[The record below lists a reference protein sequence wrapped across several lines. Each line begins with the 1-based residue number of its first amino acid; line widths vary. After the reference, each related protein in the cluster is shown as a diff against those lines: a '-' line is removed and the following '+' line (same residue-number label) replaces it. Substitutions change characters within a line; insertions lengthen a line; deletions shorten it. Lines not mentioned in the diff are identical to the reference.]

1 MISSRKSG
9 NSFFLALIL
18 AVVFF
23 QSCKNKNIL
32 FESLPASKT
41 NINFTNTLEKKKLL
55 NILYYLYYY
64 NGAGVATGD
73 INNDGLPDIYFAA
86 NSKSQNKL
94 YLNKGDFQ
102 FEDITEKAGVAGTAD
117 WCTGVT
123 MADVNSD
130 GFLDIYVSTVSSKYG
145 LTGHNELFINNGIS
159 PSPSGDGRGEVTFT
173 ESSEKYGLNTSCFT
187 TQTVFFDYDRDGDL
201 DCYMLNQSHHPHAN
215 IVDTIN
221 RRTYDTLSGDRLYR
235 NDGQPVSLPS
245 GQPIPPER
253 RDKVGNEVRK
263 GGFTEVSK
271 QAGIYQSNLGYG
283 LGIAVAD
290 INNDGWDDIY
300 VGNDFHENDYYYI
313 NNGNGTFTESGAKH
327 FRHYSRFSMG
337 NDVADYN
344 NDGQLDI
351 ITVDMLPPDEKTL
364 KTYGSDENP
373 DIYKVKLELR
383 GYQNQYSKNCLQRN
397 NGNGVSFSETALQ
410 SGVSASDWSWCPL
423 FADFDNDGNKDL
435 FVSSGIV
442 KRPVDMD
449 FVKFASVQQIKGIDT
464 TDKYD
469 DETIAAMPDGDTY
482 PFLFKGDGELS
493 FKDVSDNWGTQKLKG
508 CSSGAS
514 YADLD
519 NDGDLDLIINCL
531 NAPALILKN
540 NVEKKNYIDILLQG
554 DSLNTIGVG
563 SKAYVFQPGKMQ
575 YQQLMPARGF
585 MSSSAT
591 QLHFGL
597 GATGVVDSIL
607 IIWPDQKYQVIKK
620 PSINNKRIV
629 KIKEAQPAFV
639 YNNFFPA
646 KKELMQDISAQVNLN
661 WKHKENDFV
670 DYNVQYLIPHAL
682 STKGP
687 KLAAGDIN
695 KDGLDDFYV
704 CGAKFQPGALMIQ
717 QANGTFKES
726 DTTLFSQHTASDEV
740 DAKFFDANGDTFPDL
755 FVVTGGNEKEAN
767 QFALLDKLYLNDGKG
782 HLMKSKFPMPGVFE
796 NKSCVSAGDIDNDG
810 DQDLFIGGSANPIK
824 YGIPVSSYIFINDG
838 KGNFTRSSENTV
850 PFVDIGLVTSSSF
863 SDIDKDGWA
872 DLIVTGE
879 WMPVKIYK
887 NNKGKFSATDISGST
902 GLWQSI
908 YTTDINGDGFPDILA
923 GNWGWNTK
931 FWAGK
936 NGPLK
941 LYVKDFDKNGS
952 TEQIVA
958 YTIDGKEYTFL
969 AKDELERSLPVLKKA
984 YLKYSDVA
992 GKTVQ
997 YMFYDLFKDYTEL
1010 KAEVLSSSCFIND
1023 GKGNFTRTDLPQ
1035 ELQFAPVFA
1044 FAPYAYKSSVN
1055 YLACG
1060 NFYGVIPYEG
1070 RYDALQPGF
1079 FSYDTSK
1086 VALEYRAQLASISG
1100 EARDA
1105 KWINCKGGEK
1115 ILVIAR
1121 NNQSL
1126 IFLRPTIQ

>member
-1 MISSRKSG
+1 MISSRKPG
-9 NSFFLALIL
+9 DTFFLA
-18 AVVFF
+18 VFLFVACF
-23 QSCKNKNIL
+23 QSCKNKSTL
-32 FESLPASKT
+32 FESLPSSKT
-41 NINFTNTLEKKKLL
+41 NISFTNTLEKKKLF

-64 NGAGVATGD
+64 NGGGVATGD

-86 NSKSQNKL
+86 NSKAHNKL
-94 YLNKGDFQ
+94 YLNKGDLQ
-102 FEDITEKAGVAGTAD
+102 FEDITVKATVAGTAD

-145 LTGHNELFINNGIS
+145 LTGHNELFINNK
-159 PSPSGDGRGEVTFT
+159 DNTFT
-173 ESSEKYGLNTSCFT
+173 ESSAKYGLNTSCFT

-221 RRTYDTLSGDRLYR
+221 RQTYDTLSGDRLYR
-235 NDGQPVSLPS
+235 NDLNTSL
-245 GQPIPPER
+245 
-253 RDKVGNEVRK
+253 KK
-263 GGFTEVSK
+263 FTEVSK

-283 LGIAVAD
+283 LGIAIAD

-300 VGNDFHENDYYYI
+300 IGNDFHENDYYYI
-313 NNGNGTFTESGAKH
+313 NNGNSTFTESGAKH

-337 NDVADYN
+337 NDIADYN
-344 NDGQLDI
+344 NDGQLDL

-397 NGNGVSFSETALQ
+397 NGNGISFSETGLQ

-435 FVSSGIV
+435 FISSGIV
-442 KRPVDMD
+442 KRPVDLD
-449 FVKFASVQQIKGIDT
+449 FIKFASVQQMKGMDT

-469 DETIAAMPDGDTY
+469 KETIAAMPNGDTH

-493 FKDVSDNWGTQKLKG
+493 FKEVSDSWGTQKLNG
-508 CSSGAS
+508 CSNGAA

-531 NAPALILKN
+531 NSPALILKN
-540 NVEKKNYIDILLQG
+540 NLEKKSYIDLAFIG

-563 SKAYVFQPGKMQ
+563 SKAYIFQDGKMQ

-585 MSSSAT
+585 MSSSTT

-597 GATGVVDSIL
+597 GAASTVDSIL
-607 IIWPDQKYQVIKK
+607 IIWPDQKYQVLKK
-620 PSINNKRIV
+620 PAINKKLITN
-629 KIKEAQPAFV
+629 IKEAQKGLV
-639 YNNFFPA
+639 YNNYFPI
-646 KKELMQDISAQVNLN
+646 KQELFQDITTSVNSK
-661 WKHKENDFV
+661 WTHKENDFV
-670 DYNVQYLIPHAL
+670 DYNVQYLIPHSL

-687 KLAAGDIN
+687 KLTVGDVN
-695 KDGLDDFYV
+695 KDGLEDFYV

-717 QANGTFKES
+717 QPNGTFKES
-726 DTTLFSQHTASDEV
+726 DTALFSKYAVSDEV
-740 DAKFFDANGDTFPDL
+740 DAIFFDANSDTYIDL
-755 FVVTGGNEKEAN
+755 LVITGGNEKESN
-767 QFALLDKLYLNDGKG
+767 QFALFDKLYLNDGKG
-782 HLMKSKFPMPGVFE
+782 NLMKSKFPMQGVFE
-796 NKSCVSAGDIDNDG
+796 NKSCVSVGDIDNDG
-810 DQDLFIGGSANPIK
+810 DQDLFIGASANPAK
-824 YGIPVSSYIFINDG
+824 YGIPASSYIFINDG
-838 KGNFTRSSENTV
+838 KGNFMRSSENTI

-863 SDIDKDGWA
+863 TDMDKDGWV

-887 NNKGKFSATDISGST
+887 NNKGKFSVTDISAST
-902 GLWQSI
+902 GLWQCI
-908 YTTDINGDGFPDILA
+908 YSTDVNGDGYPDILA

-941 LYVKDFDKNGS
+941 LYIKDFDNNGT
-952 TEQIVA
+952 TEQVLA
-958 YTIDGKEYTFL
+958 YTVDGNEYPFL

-984 YLKYSDVA
+984 YLKYNEVA

-997 YMFYDLFKDYTEL
+997 YMFYDLFKDYKEL
-1010 KAEVLSSSCFIND
+1010 KAEILASSCFIND
-1023 GKGNFTRTDLPQ
+1023 GKGNFKRMDLPAQ
-1035 ELQFAPVFA
+1035 LQFAPIFS
-1044 FAPYAYKSSVN
+1044 FAPN
-1055 YLACG
+1055 YNNANSYIAAG
-1060 NFYGVIPYEG
+1060 NFFGIIPYEG
-1070 RYDALQPGF
+1070 RYDALQPSF
-1079 FSYDTSK
+1079 FSYNKKNT
-1086 VALEYRAQLASISG
+1086 ALQYDAELSSISG

-1105 KWINCKGGEK
+1105 KWIRYAGGEK
-1115 ILVIAR
+1115 ILILAR
-1121 NNQSL
+1121 NNQPL
-1126 IFLRPTIQ
+1126 VFLKPVHY